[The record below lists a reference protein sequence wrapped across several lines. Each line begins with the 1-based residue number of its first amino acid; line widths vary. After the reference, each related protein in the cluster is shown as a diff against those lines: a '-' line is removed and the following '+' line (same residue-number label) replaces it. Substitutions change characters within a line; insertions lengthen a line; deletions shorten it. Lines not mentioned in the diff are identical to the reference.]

1 MSEVALSARQSRMS
15 AATDLSKVLV
25 GLLVNS
31 RAAAKLVASDDFEAL
46 SGDFIDD
53 AQGRAIDRAVGAY
66 SIAVPFA
73 VNTTAV
79 IPTLNAVE
87 GRPFALVGSVAA
99 VLVGLL
105 TNSRNAYFDLTL
117 VDWCFST
124 GDHLSAVP
132 GRLATAVGGPY
143 VQAVAVGIE
152 PAGAAVYPVAV
163 GSGTY
168 AAKDERYIHLA
179 VRSLVTG
186 ILPAAAA
193 GSQEMPVAAGVLN
206 ADFDERYF
214 GLATRSVL
222 SAYNGLAAVGSRNVL
237 LQASAAAIVHDERL
251 MHLLATACL
260 CGTNTGAAA
269 GSRDVPIEAR
279 APGTTLLDERLNGIY
294 ALAFLRALN
303 SGAAAG
309 SQGVAVEGR
318 APGTTPLDERLY
330 GLYSLAF
337 VRGINSGAAAG
348 SQGVAVEA
356 RVGTATTSYVASLVG
371 LMTNSRIA
379 GFNHADNDFAGIS
392 SDTVAGLAGRAVANV
407 RPVYAAAIAVGID
420 NTAAAVLRPVEA
432 RTGTAAGFSVSLFG
446 LLVNSRDAGLDSN
459 LGDYRTVSIQAAASV
474 TSSVTEAMNA
484 FGVVSTRESGF
495 AAARRGKR
503 FNTTNSTLGTPVTG
517 QLALV
522 ATTPTLM
529 LRINSASIRAIARSL
544 SISLANTPGGV
555 TTVIAVLDTLDRYSA
570 AGTAVTPSNT
580 NEESATAAVA
590 LFYENPTAT
599 AAGVAPATR
608 PLGHWTI
615 PASQGSI
622 LDLEFEDGDLLGI
635 TAATLLI
642 YVYAP
647 TTAPQIFYAFDF
659 EEVA

>member
-260 CGTNTGAAA
+260 CGANTGAAA

-279 APGTTLLDERLNGIY
+279 APGTTPLDERLNGIY

-356 RVGTATTSYVASLVG
+356 RPTLTSETFTGLTDLYTSSVVRLVNAALSTQTILQYGDSFANISGRLAT
-371 LMTNSRIA
+371 A
-379 GFNHADNDFAGIS
+379 GFAAYS
-392 SDTVAGLAGRAVANV
+392 
-407 RPVYAAAIAVGID
+407 AAIAVGID
-420 NTAAAVLRPVEA
+420 NTGAAVLRPVEA
-432 RTGTAAGFSVSLFG
+432 RTGLVGFTENFYRLQVGALCYGYNAQDGFSGRVQTIAATSASASASEPGYSWQVSQ
-446 LLVNSRDAGLDSN
+446 S
-459 LGDYRTVSIQAAASV
+459 
-474 TSSVTEAMNA
+474 
-484 FGVVSTRESGF
+484 RESGF

-503 FNTTNSTLGTPVTG
+503 FNVTNSTVATAITA
-517 QLALV
+517 QLAFV

-529 LRINSASIRAIARSL
+529 LRVDSAAIRAIIRSF

-555 TTVIAVLDTLDRYSA
+555 TTVIAIMDTADRYSA
-570 AGTAVTPSNT
+570 AGTAVTPQNT
-580 NEESATAAVA
+580 NEESVTAAVSK
-590 LFYENPTAT
+590 FYENPTAS
-599 AAGVAPATR
+599 AAGGGTR
-608 PLGHWTI
+608 VLGHWTI
-615 PASQGSI
+615 PASVGSI
-622 LDLEFEDGDLLGI
+622 LDLEFEDSDLLGP
-635 TAATLLI
+635 TAATFML
-642 YVYAP
+642 YVFAP
-647 TTAPQIFYAFDF
+647 VTAPQLYYHGDL